1 MANCNFTI
9 EFSDTPEN
17 IIQQAKAGITKAK
30 GEFTGDTN
38 SGSFNIPSPIGKIRG
53 GYTIQNSAIT
63 LTIEDK
69 PMFLSC
75 KRIETEL
82 RQFLG

>member
-17 IIQQAKAGITKAK
+17 IIQQAKEGITKAK
-30 GEFTGDTN
+30 GEFNGDTT
-38 SGSFNIPSPIGKIRG
+38 SGSFHISTPLGKIQG
-53 GYTIQNSAIT
+53 GYTIENSAIT
-63 LTIEDK
+63 VNIEDK

-82 RQFLG
+82 RQFIG